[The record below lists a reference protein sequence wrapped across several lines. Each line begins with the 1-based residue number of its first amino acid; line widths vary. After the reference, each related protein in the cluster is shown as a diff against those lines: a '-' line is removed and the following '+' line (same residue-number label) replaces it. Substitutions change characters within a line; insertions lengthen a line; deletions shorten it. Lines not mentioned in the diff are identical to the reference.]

1 VKLNGRGEQDVF
13 ADLVKLTA
21 SPGYVHAIAQICH
34 RDNLIVYR
42 QTLTVSDMEPM
53 FDGNRLIR
61 TEITTLIGLMMRQ
74 PLDLVLPS
82 VHEIAGYVART
93 DELMEELHGAIA
105 RPMYEAT
112 LSNLQDVGKTEDV
125 WRGQSMREPIFYGGE
140 SAYSFQYRDLIP
152 EKYCAD
158 EPWLIENVGFSI
170 CQAQKIARAM
180 CELMDERATL
190 MFITAKETSTQPDTW
205 LPTFEYTPFEI
216 SSRSAVEIEVVN
228 AFLKTLTLTSDN
240 AGFRCIGD
248 YNSVAGTPLLPTGRG
263 TVLLFQH
270 YAVYEAL
277 YESPFFWMWADE
289 SYRAAAMRHR
299 GAFTERYA
307 AQRLRT
313 VFGTANV
320 HENIN
325 LHQGKDIVGEV
336 DVLVVFGDRILVV
349 QAKAKKL
356 TLEARNGNDG
366 QLRTDFAAAIQKSYD
381 QAWQCASAIVV
392 GGHRAVNGTGKEIP
406 LPRTVKEVYLVSV
419 VSEHYPALAF
429 QARQYLKYRTTS
441 VIRAPFVMDVFL
453 LDAMTEMLA
462 TPLRL
467 LHYMRMRVAVVEQVT
482 LSHELNAL
490 AFHLSRNVLNDE
502 KYNTIMLDDSI
513 SVELETA
520 MTVRRDGRP
529 GERTPAGILT
539 RMNGTLY
546 ERLISQIEKRADPAT
561 LELGF
566 DLLSMSENSCQ
577 NVHRALEII
586 AKKAQTD
593 GKRHDVT
600 LAGEGSNAGIC
611 LHCNPVPSQEAVSV
625 LTMHC
630 EKRKYA
636 QRARSWFGVSIS
648 STCDVQFGVT
658 LDFPWSQSEAMDQ
671 LTSGM
676 APGESVVSGLARLA
690 RKARPQ
696 KIGRNDSCSC
706 GSGKK
711 FKKCCGP

>member
-1 VKLNGRGEQDVF
+1 MMLNGRSEEEVF
-13 ADLVKLTA
+13 ADLVTLTR
-21 SPGYVHAIAQICH
+21 SPVYVHAMAQICH
-34 RDNLIVYR
+34 RDNFTVYR
-42 QTLTVSDMEPM
+42 DTLKPSDMERM

-61 TEITTLIGLMMRQ
+61 TEVTTLIGLMMRQ

-82 VHEIAGYVART
+82 VHDIALYVART

-112 LSNLQDVGKTEDV
+112 LSNLRDVGKSEDV
-125 WRGQSMREPIFYGGE
+125 WRGETMREPIFYGSE
-140 SAYSFQYRDLIP
+140 SAYSFQYRDLLP
-152 EKYCAD
+152 EKYGAD

-170 CQAQKIARAM
+170 DQAQKIARAM
-180 CELMDERATL
+180 CDLMDERATQ
-190 MFITAKETSTQPDTW
+190 MFITTKETNTQPETW

-216 SSRSAVEIEVVN
+216 SSRSEVAIEVVD
-228 AFLKTLTLTSDN
+228 AFLKACTLTSDN

-248 YNSVAGTPLLPTGRG
+248 YNAVAGTPLLPTGRG

-270 YAVYEAL
+270 NAIYEAL
-277 YESPFFWMWADE
+277 YESPFFWMRADE
-289 SYRAAAMRHR
+289 SYRATAMRHR

-325 LHQGKDIVGEV
+325 LQQGKDIVGEV
-336 DVLVVFGDRILVV
+336 DVLVVFGDRIIVV

-356 TLEARNGNDG
+356 TLEARKGNDG

-381 QAWQCASAIVV
+381 QAWQCASAIVS
-392 GGHRAVNGTGKEIP
+392 GGHRAVTGTGEEIP
-406 LPRTVKEVYLVSV
+406 FPGAVKEVYLVSV

-429 QARQYLKYRTTS
+429 QARQYLKYQTTD

-490 AFHLSRNVLNDE
+490 AFHLSRNVLHDE
-502 KYNTIMLDDSI
+502 KYNMVMLDDSI

-529 GERTPAGILT
+529 GERTPTGILT
-539 RMNGTLY
+539 RMTGTLY
-546 ERLISQIEKRADPAT
+546 ERLISQIEQRGDPAT

-600 LAGEGSNAGIC
+600 LAGEGSSTGIC
-611 LHCNPVPSQEAVSV
+611 LHCNPVPSQEAVAV
-625 LTMHC
+625 LRMHC

-648 STCDVQFGVT
+648 SAGDVQFGVT
-658 LDFPWSQSEAMDQ
+658 LDFPWSQSEEMDQ
-671 LTSGM
+671 LTRGM
-676 APGESVVSGLARLA
+676 ARGESVVTGLARLA
-690 RKARPQ
+690 RMTRPQ
-696 KIGRNDSCSC
+696 KIGRNDSCPC

-711 FKKCCGP
+711 FKKCCRS